1 MGLRVTVGV
10 LFKVL
15 LIFVSTKKPWP
26 DNVVSPKIRW
36 TRNSKDALRSG
47 TPLAGGYKG
56 CLWSIIGDLDY
67 LVSVLGLPN
76 FNSAR
81 PCSLCRCSLAGAN
94 SWSNFTPAA
103 AWRTQ
108 CWTHRAWKRW
118 DSRSKC
124 PLFDLN
130 FVSALSIHLDY
141 MHCKYLGVDQYT
153 YGSVLALLCCKVM
166 GGSPLQNLQA
176 VWADIKVFYRENG
189 TKVQYRHLNKLTM
202 FLRQNGT
209 PKLRGKAGEIRHLAP
224 ALLHVWK
231 KYMSPNL
238 EVHIQI
244 KLLLQFSVEM
254 EQLITDCREDISFPP
269 AEATKFARACEH
281 MLTLHAALANHFAEE
296 ETDLFTLTSKCHML
310 QHICLLAR
318 CVNPRLAT

>member
-130 FVSALSIHLDY
+130 FVSALSVHLDY

-176 VWADIKVFYRENG
+176 VWADIKVFYREW
-189 TKVQYRHLNKLTM
+189 NKGAIQVPQQTYDVSA
-202 FLRQNGT
+202 T
-209 PKLRGKAGEIRHLAP
+209 E
-224 ALLHVWK
+224 WD
-231 KYMSPNL
+231 S
-238 EVHIQI
+238 EVA
-244 KLLLQFSVEM
+244 
-254 EQLITDCREDISFPP
+254 REGW
-269 AEATKFARACEH
+269 
-281 MLTLHAALANHFAEE
+281 
-296 ETDLFTLTSKCHML
+296 
-310 QHICLLAR
+310 
-318 CVNPRLAT
+318 